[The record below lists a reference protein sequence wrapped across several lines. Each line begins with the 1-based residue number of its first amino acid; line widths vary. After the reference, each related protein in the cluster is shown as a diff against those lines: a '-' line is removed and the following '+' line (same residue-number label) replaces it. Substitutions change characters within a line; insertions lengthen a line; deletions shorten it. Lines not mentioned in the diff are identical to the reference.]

1 MVLWQFA
8 AQTMPTVP
16 NSFIAFKMVLG
27 LLRALNLAS
36 FVLYNSVVQLQQVG
50 CPVCR
55 NYSWHQKQNGKIQLN
70 KTVLTFFIFFFL
82 PWIPSTYSRIYASS
96 AKYALKNLP
105 RVSQIFFICNH
116 NKKHLLN
123 GVSSFCIQTA
133 MAFWEHKSDL
143 PAWGFT
149 QTYKKYLLIGLR
161 IWVIE
166 LIFFCVGVATFPA
179 NVVEST
185 VGAVVTPHD
194 WQGIE
199 GDSFWG
205 VGVMI
210 NGIEGEGG
218 QCAAR
223 WNRHHGGQDES
234 QAIGH
239 VLVGRAGQSW
249 RVTYKPRESKSFI

>member
-1 MVLWQFA
+1 M
-8 AQTMPTVP
+8 
-16 NSFIAFKMVLG
+16 
-27 LLRALNLAS
+27 LL
-36 FVLYNSVVQLQQVG
+36 LQ
-50 CPVCR
+50 
-55 NYSWHQKQNGKIQLN
+55 NMLLKIFLESHR
-70 KTVLTFFIFFFL
+70 FFFL
-82 PWIPSTYSRIYASS
+82 
-96 AKYALKNLP
+96 
-105 RVSQIFFICNH
+105 ICNH
-116 NKKHLLN
+116 NKKHLLK
-123 GVSSFCIQTA
+123 GVSSFCTQTA
-133 MAFWEHKSDL
+133 TAFWEHKSDL

-149 QTYKKYLLIGLR
+149 QTYKKHLLIGLR

-166 LIFFCVGVATFPA
+166 LVFFCVGVATLPA

-194 WQGIE
+194 WQGIK

-239 VLVGRAGQSW
+239 VLVGRAGQSR
-249 RVTYKPRESKSFI
+249 RVTYGSRENKTFI